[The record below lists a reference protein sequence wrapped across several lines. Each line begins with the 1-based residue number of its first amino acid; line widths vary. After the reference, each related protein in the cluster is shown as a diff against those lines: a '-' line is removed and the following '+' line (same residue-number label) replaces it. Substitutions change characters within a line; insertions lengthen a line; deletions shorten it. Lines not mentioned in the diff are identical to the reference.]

1 MSRYVLD
8 ANVPVKWF
16 IPEELSPQAVRLLEG
31 DHHFIVPDLVY
42 PEAGNALWQKLRR
55 RQITMSEARAALE
68 GIVTAPFTSYPTRE
82 LVSSALEL
90 ALQLD
95 CTVYDGCYLGLAI
108 FSDCQ
113 LVTGDRRLEVLV
125 SGSLR
130 RHVLPLASLPS

>member
-16 IPEELSPQAVRLLEG
+16 VPEDLTPQAVRLLEG
-31 DHHFIVPDLVY
+31 EHRFLVPDLVY
-42 PEAGNALWQKLRR
+42 PEASNALWQKLRR

-68 GIVTAPFTSYPTRE
+68 GIVSAPFTSYPTRE

-90 ALQLD
+90 AFQLD
-95 CTVYDGCYLGLAI
+95 CTVYDGCYLSLAI
-108 FSDCQ
+108 LSDCQ
-113 LVTGDRRLEVLV
+113 LVTGDRRFAAQV
-125 SGSLR
+125 SGALR